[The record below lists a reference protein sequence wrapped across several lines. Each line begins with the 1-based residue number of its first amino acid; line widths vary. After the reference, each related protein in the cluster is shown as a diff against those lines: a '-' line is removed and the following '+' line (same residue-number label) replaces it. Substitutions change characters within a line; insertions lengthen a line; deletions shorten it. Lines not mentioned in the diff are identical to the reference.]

1 MVLIFPFEQFLLELN
16 NPPDINTSF
25 KYSKRKNK
33 KRNKLWITN
42 GIATSIRKNKNI
54 CYKLHQQKDF
64 ERKEILYKV
73 YEVFFQKEQRV
84 LLKNLFEENK
94 KNTYKVCQEIKVLIT

>member
-1 MVLIFPFEQFLLELN
+1 MVLIFLFEQFLLELDN
-16 NPPDINTSF
+16 LPDINTSF

-42 GIATSIRKNKNI
+42 GIATSLRKNKNI

-64 ERKEILYKV
+64 ERKEVLYKA

-94 KNTYKVCQEIKVLIT
+94 KNTYKVCQEIEVLIT